1 MSISF
6 FANLFLFEKIFKNAI
21 FVMQCEQKS
30 RVKFYVY
37 EAIKT
42 KKALA

>member
-6 FANLFLFEKIFKNAI
+6 FVNLFLFQKIFKTVI
-21 FVMQCEQKS
+21 YVMHFKQNQKG
-30 RVKFYVY
+30 KFYVY